1 MQNIGKNRTFKPRLV
16 ESVICAD
23 THRHTHTNTMQL
35 KKNKKDT
42 YELIQSGFQVMVLN
56 EKNQSAKYIEQ
67 ERKK

>member
-1 MQNIGKNRTFKPRLV
+1 
-16 ESVICAD
+16 
-23 THRHTHTNTMQL
+23 MQL